1 MNKKLTIRLY
11 VEVEVLLIINI
22 IQIYSIDN
30 IIFILRFKR
39 DHLFINYFIDSGRN
53 GSKIKIVEEFLVV
66 RRL

>member
-22 IQIYSIDN
+22 IYSIDN

-53 GSKIKIVEEFLVV
+53 GSKIKIVEEVI
-66 RRL
+66 